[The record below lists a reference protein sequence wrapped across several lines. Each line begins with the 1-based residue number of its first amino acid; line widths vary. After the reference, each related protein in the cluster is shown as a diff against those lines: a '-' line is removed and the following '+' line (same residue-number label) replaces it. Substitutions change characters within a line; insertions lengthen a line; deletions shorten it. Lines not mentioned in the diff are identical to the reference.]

1 VSTACT
7 GHTQPNTAKSA
18 CVACTSPSS
27 GNTWASVNGCAVTA
41 CTTTLPYGNIWDST
55 DTTGA
60 CKQTMC
66 VDWDIVIPGK
76 YFSGTSSCTRQT
88 CPGTLTGGNGWDPDY
103 NGTFATCRQGPM
115 VFVPGFTFDVNS
127 FPAQYGLF
135 KDATSTNGTVAFST
149 SVAQAGN
156 SSIASAVTLRSG
168 SAFAAGYT
176 HIQFMPRS
184 TTDVKYFKITSKY
197 TATLSDTYVYGY
209 MVDGVT
215 NLNISP
221 FWSGTYTSGGQLR
234 TSGISENPVV
244 FGRMCQ
250 GPAGTSGQ
258 YLDKTTC
265 ALSTCA
271 TPASYGQYWTLPGIA
286 CDLGTCT
293 IPANQVFTQTGS
305 CSAPVSNCVALSGG
319 NVYSTS
325 RPNGLGVCPA
335 SVACSPAATYGQ
347 YWTIPGL
354 TCGLATCATSVA
366 ANQIYTT
373 LGQCT
378 ISNCAALSGGSVYS
392 TTRTNTGTCP
402 ASVACSPAAT
412 YGQYWTSPGLT
423 CGLATCATSVAANQI
438 YTTLGQCTISNC
450 LPVAQGTYYSTTRTD
465 TATCP
470 SVLNCPTGLTGT
482 NGWVTNLSG
491 AGTTCA
497 QKVLTWV
504 TAFSKTAII
513 AGNYIKITKLT
524 YTAWNDTLRT
534 YKIEMNLT
542 IPISVWLPGLP
553 TSGYTHIRLNMPY
566 NTGTFSGSSVFT
578 FQISTPIVSTD
589 TAIYGFFTD
598 INATSNTNQRR
609 PADSWTY
616 SPANNVTLNFGNYT

>member
-1 VSTACT
+1 
-7 GHTQPNTAKSA
+7 
-18 CVACTSPSS
+18 
-27 GNTWASVNGCAVTA
+27 
-41 CTTTLPYGNIWDST
+41 
-55 DTTGA
+55 
-60 CKQTMC
+60 
-66 VDWDIVIPGK
+66 
-76 YFSGTSSCTRQT
+76 
-88 CPGTLTGGNGWDPDY
+88 
-103 NGTFATCRQGPM
+103 
-115 VFVPGFTFDVNS
+115 
-127 FPAQYGLF
+127 
-135 KDATSTNGTVAFST
+135 
-149 SVAQAGN
+149 
-156 SSIASAVTLRSG
+156 
-168 SAFAAGYT
+168 
-176 HIQFMPRS
+176 
-184 TTDVKYFKITSKY
+184 
-197 TATLSDTYVYGY
+197 
-209 MVDGVT
+209 
-215 NLNISP
+215 
-221 FWSGTYTSGGQLR
+221 
-234 TSGISENPVV
+234 
-244 FGRMCQ
+244 
-250 GPAGTSGQ
+250 
-258 YLDKTTC
+258 
-265 ALSTCA
+265 
-271 TPASYGQYWTLPGIA
+271 
-286 CDLGTCT
+286 
-293 IPANQVFTQTGS
+293 
-305 CSAPVSNCVALSGG
+305 
-319 NVYSTS
+319 
-325 RPNGLGVCPA
+325 
-335 SVACSPAATYGQ
+335 
-347 YWTIPGL
+347 
-354 TCGLATCATSVA
+354 LATCATSVA